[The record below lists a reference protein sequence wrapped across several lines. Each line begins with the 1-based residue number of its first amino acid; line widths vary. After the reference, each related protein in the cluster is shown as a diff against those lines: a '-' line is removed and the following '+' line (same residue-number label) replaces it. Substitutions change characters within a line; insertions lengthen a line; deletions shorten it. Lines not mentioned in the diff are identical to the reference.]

1 MDIVLL
7 LIGLLVGGGA
17 AWLIMRSRVARL
29 EAEVDHERRTA
40 ALQAQSSEQIETR
53 LKAMSADLQKD
64 AREDLDSRRR
74 AIEDWIAPIKESLEK
89 VSTGVQGLE
98 KARAAS
104 ESALSEQ
111 IRSLVDAQARLQTET
126 STLASALRSTSV
138 RGRWGE
144 VQLKRV
150 VELAGMVPYADFVEQ
165 QTLSSEGRTLRPDL
179 IVKLPGGRNI
189 VVDAKVPFDA
199 YVQASNAADE
209 TSRQAHLREHTRR
222 IRDHVAQL
230 AARAYWEPF
239 EPTPGF
245 VVLFVPAEPL
255 FHAALE
261 HDPALMEDAARQHV
275 LLVSPASLIA
285 LLLSVAEGWRQEV
298 VAESAREVSRRGR
311 ELYDRLGTFAGHLLK
326 LRRGLEGA
334 VVAYNDAV
342 GSLER
347 SVLPAARRFP
357 ELGIAPTKELP
368 ELEPIQQSTRTPQ
381 APELAPR
388 APLGDGRDVPDAA

>member
-1 MDIVLL
+1 
-7 LIGLLVGGGA
+7 
-17 AWLIMRSRVARL
+17 
-29 EAEVDHERRTA
+29 
-40 ALQAQSSEQIETR
+40 
-53 LKAMSADLQKD
+53 
-64 AREDLDSRRR
+64 
-74 AIEDWIAPIKESLEK
+74 
-89 VSTGVQGLE
+89 
-98 KARAAS
+98 
-104 ESALSEQ
+104 
-111 IRSLVDAQARLQTET
+111 
-126 STLASALRSTSV
+126 V